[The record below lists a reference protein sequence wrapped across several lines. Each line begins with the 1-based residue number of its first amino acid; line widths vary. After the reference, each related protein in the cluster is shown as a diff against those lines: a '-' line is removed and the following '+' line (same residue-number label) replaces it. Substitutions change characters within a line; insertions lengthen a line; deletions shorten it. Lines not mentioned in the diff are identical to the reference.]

1 MTDLDFVLGVI
12 GARAEQHKYIEYGC
26 VCAEDDDSVDGDDMD
41 WEAEKAL
48 CLARSQALKD
58 VAEEIRASLPVEG
71 AISFENNSG
80 ITRTF
85 WALSTAM
92 AGAMHARLF
101 PNYEAAYV
109 AQEEY
114 MHKFRMTDEYFGFG
128 SCGINRVKIAARRT
142 KATGSLD
149 GRYALIMYNMHET
162 EASIHE
168 NYEELENAIE
178 EFKETVDFDCPASS
192 SLYGYHEILIP
203 K

>member
-1 MTDLDFVLGVI
+1 MTDLDFVLGLI
-12 GARAEQHKYIEYGC
+12 DARAEQHECSEYGC
-26 VCAEDDDSVDGDDMD
+26 VCAEDDDCADGDDMD
-41 WEAEKAL
+41 WEAEKTL
-48 CLARSQALKD
+48 CLARSQVLKD
-58 VAEEIRASLPVEG
+58 VAEEIRASLPAEG
-71 AISFENNSG
+71 VNSLESNSG

-92 AGAMHARLF
+92 AGQMHARLF

-109 AQEEY
+109 AKHEY

-128 SCGINRVKIAARRT
+128 SCGVNEVKIAARRT

-178 EFKETVDFDCPASS
+178 EFKEAVDFDCPASS